1 MSILTVSN
9 LYHSYGGREILENV
23 NFRLLKGEHV
33 GLVGPNG
40 EGKSS
45 FMNIITGKLIP
56 DNGSIEWAKYVKV
69 GYLDQLASY
78 EKDVTIRE
86 VLQDAY
92 SDLFEKELRI
102 NEIYI
107 KMADATE
114 DELNEMMEE
123 VGLLQDIIETR
134 DFYVI
139 DSKIDEIANSMG
151 IVDLGLDTKF
161 QDLSGG
167 QRSKVLLCKL
177 LLEKP
182 DILMLDEPTN
192 YLDEIQIEWL
202 RRYLQEYE
210 NAFILISHDIEFLNS
225 VINLI
230 YHIENKELNRYVG
243 DYSEFERLH
252 ELKLKQ
258 IENAYKK
265 QQQEIRRLE
274 DFVARN
280 KANVATR
287 NMAMS
292 RQKLLDKMD
301 RIELQREKP
310 DPEFYF
316 KEIGSTSKLIFETKD
331 LVIGY
336 DKETPLTKPLNLRM
350 ERGDRIAI
358 TGMNG
363 LGKTTLV
370 KTILGEIKPLS
381 GEIHF
386 GQNLHIGYFMQEETY
401 GSQTAIEEIWDEFPS
416 LLQNGVRAALAK
428 CGLTTEQYESQVK
441 VLSGGEKAKV
451 RLCKVM
457 NKPTNVIMLDEPTNH
472 LDNQAKDELKRS
484 LQEYNGGI
492 FLISHE
498 KGFYD
503 EISTKIWD
511 MEEFSTMFNK

>member
-9 LYHSYGGREILENV
+9 LNHSYGGREILENV

-33 GLVGPNG
+33 GLIGPNG

-56 DNGSIEWAKYVKV
+56 DTGTIEWAKFVKV

-78 EKDVTIRE
+78 EKDVTVRE
-86 VLQDAY
+86 VLQDAF
-92 SDLFEKELRI
+92 SDLFEKEARI
-102 NEIYI
+102 NELY
-107 KMADATE
+107 MNMEDASE
-114 DELNEMMEE
+114 DELNDMMEE
-123 VGLLQDIIETR
+123 VGILQDIIEHR

-139 DSKIDEIANSMG
+139 DSKIDELANNMG
-151 IVDLGLDTKF
+151 IVELGLDTPFK
-161 QDLSGG
+161 DLSGG

-192 YLDEIQIEWL
+192 YLDETQIEWL

-210 NAFILISHDIEFLNS
+210 NAFILISHDIEFLDS

-230 YHIENKELNRYVG
+230 YHVENKELNRYVG
-243 DYSEFERLH
+243 NYSEFERLH

-265 QQQEIRRLE
+265 QQQEIKRLE

-280 KANVATR
+280 KANIATR

-292 RQKLLDKMD
+292 RQKMLDKMD

-310 DPEFYF
+310 DPEFVF
-316 KEIGSTSKLIFETKD
+316 KEIGSTSRLIFETKD

-336 DKETPLTKPLNLRM
+336 DAEKPLTVPLNLRM

-370 KTILGEIKPLS
+370 KTLLGEIKPLS

-386 GQNLHIGYFMQEETY
+386 GQNLHIGYFKQEETY
-401 GSQTAIEEIWDEFPS
+401 GNQTAIDDVWDAFPS
-416 LLQNGVRAALAK
+416 LLQNEVRAALAK

-451 RLCKVM
+451 RLCKVI
-457 NKPTNVIMLDEPTNH
+457 NKPTNIVMLDEPTNH
-472 LDNQAKDELKRS
+472 LDNAAKDELKRA
-484 LQEYNGGI
+484 LKEYNGGI

-498 KGFYD
+498 KAFYED
-503 EISTKIWD
+503 IATTVWN
-511 MEEFSTMFNK
+511 MEEFSLLFK

>member
-9 LYHSYGGREILENV
+9 LNHSYGGREILENV

-33 GLVGPNG
+33 GLIGPNG

-56 DNGSIEWAKYVKV
+56 DTGTIEWAKFVKV

-78 EKDVTIRE
+78 DKDVTVRE
-86 VLQDAY
+86 VLQDAF
-92 SDLFEKELRI
+92 SDLFEKESRI
-102 NEIYI
+102 NELYMS
-107 KMADATE
+107 MADASET
-114 DELNEMMEE
+114 ELNEMMEE
-123 VGLLQDIIETR
+123 VGLLQDIIEYR

-139 DSKIDEIANSMG
+139 DSKIDELANNMG
-151 IVDLGLDTKF
+151 IVELGLDTPFK
-161 QDLSGG
+161 DLSGG

-192 YLDEIQIEWL
+192 YLDETQIEWL
-202 RRYLQEYE
+202 RRYLKEYE
-210 NAFILISHDIEFLNS
+210 NAFILISHDIEFLDS

-230 YHIENKELNRYVG
+230 YHVENKELNRYVG
-243 DYSEFERLH
+243 NYSEFERLH

-265 QQQEIRRLE
+265 QQQEIKRLE

-280 KANVATR
+280 KANIATR

-292 RQKLLDKMD
+292 RQKMLDKMD

-310 DPEFYF
+310 DPEFEF
-316 KEIGSTSKLIFETKD
+316 KEIGSTSRLIFETKD

-336 DKETPLTKPLNLRM
+336 DDESPLTVPLNLRM

-370 KTILGEIKPLS
+370 KTLLGEIKPLS

-386 GQNLHIGYFMQEETY
+386 GQNLHIGYFKQEETY
-401 GSQTAIEEIWDEFPS
+401 GNQTAIDEVWDAFPS
-416 LLQNGVRAALAK
+416 LLQNEVRAALAK

-451 RLCKVM
+451 RLCKVI
-457 NKPTNVIMLDEPTNH
+457 NKPTNIVMLDEPTNH
-472 LDNQAKDELKRS
+472 LDNAAKDELKRA
-484 LQEYNGGI
+484 LKEYNGGI

-498 KGFYD
+498 KAFYED
-503 EISTKIWD
+503 IATTVWN
-511 MEEFSTMFNK
+511 MEEFSLLFK